1 MAARSKAR
9 KRALDIIF
17 EADSKAIPMDVV
29 LAENVRRR
37 EQGREA
43 PLNPYTVTVIEGL
56 TSNLTE
62 IDARIATAVD
72 GWSLDRMPAV
82 DRAILRIAVFEI
94 LYGADEVP
102 GGVAIS
108 EAVNLATDLSTDE
121 SPAFING
128 VLGQVLATQQQ

>member
-1 MAARSKAR
+1 MSARSKAR

-17 EADSKAIPMDVV
+17 EADSKSIPVDVV
-29 LAENVRRR
+29 LAEHVRRR
-37 EQGREA
+37 EQNRET
-43 PLNPYTVTVIEGL
+43 PLNTYTVTLVEGL
-56 TSNLTE
+56 KGNYE
-62 IDARIATAVD
+62 AIDTRIAAAAD

-94 LYGADEVP
+94 VFGTDEVP
-102 GGVAIS
+102 SAVAIS

-128 VLGQVLATQQQ
+128 VLSGVLTARQ